1 MPYPS
6 HVIITHPEWSKE
18 DLAEA
23 ARLLLKHG
31 AYSQDRPFGL
41 QTDNP
46 GPGADLGLSYR
57 GADLPEYFIYEASS
71 KVGKQ
76 LGQILFEARIRARAG
91 TNPSTAA
98 KETMMSKIKLGSVV
112 VLRSSGPEMTVTA
125 VPTDVG
131 NTSVEVSWFQQARF
145 DECGCSEAKS
155 DPVYGSIQTA
165 WLSTD
170 TLDFVR

>member
-1 MPYPS
+1 
-6 HVIITHPEWSKE
+6 
-18 DLAEA
+18 
-23 ARLLLKHG
+23 
-31 AYSQDRPFGL
+31 
-41 QTDNP
+41 
-46 GPGADLGLSYR
+46 
-57 GADLPEYFIYEASS
+57 
-71 KVGKQ
+71 
-76 LGQILFEARIRARAG
+76 
-91 TNPSTAA
+91 
-98 KETMMSKIKLGSVV
+98 MMSKIKLGSVV